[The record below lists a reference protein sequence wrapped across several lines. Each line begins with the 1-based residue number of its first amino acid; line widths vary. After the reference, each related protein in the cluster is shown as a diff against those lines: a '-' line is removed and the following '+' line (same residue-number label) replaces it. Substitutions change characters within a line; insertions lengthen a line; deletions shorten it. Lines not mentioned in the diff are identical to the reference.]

1 MDAELFATLA
11 FSTLRA
17 GVPLLFCALGVLL
30 AERSGMLNL
39 GQEGMMLM
47 GAVVGFIAA
56 SESQS
61 PALGVLAAAGTGLA
75 CGALFAL
82 LTLLLQTNQV
92 ATGLAMT
99 IFGTG
104 LSAFLGENYVGS
116 SIDGIVPVAVP
127 LLADIPLFGQALFAQ
142 DWLFYLAWLLALGSY
157 WLLHRSRAGLI
168 ITAVGED
175 PAVAHR
181 LGLPVRRVRAL
192 MACAGGLMA
201 GLGGAYL
208 SLAYTPLWTEGMTAG
223 RGWIALA
230 LVVLAG
236 WRTGLVLVAA
246 HIFGMA
252 GILNLLLQGTG
263 IGLPG
268 QMLAMAPYLLCIA
281 ALVLLS
287 RQRDFGRYQSP
298 PGLGQNFSPED

>member
-1 MDAELFATLA
+1 MDADLIATLL

-17 GVPLLFCALGVLL
+17 GIPLLFCSLGVLL

-47 GAVVGFIAA
+47 GAVVGFIVA
-56 SESQS
+56 SNSGS
-61 PALGVLAAAGTGLA
+61 PGLGVLAAALTGLA
-75 CGALFAL
+75 FGALFSL
-82 LTLLLQTNQV
+82 LTLKLQTNQV

-104 LSAFLGENYVGS
+104 LSAFVGENYVGT
-116 SIDGIVPVAVP
+116 SIDGIAPLHIP
-127 LLADIPLFGQALFAQ
+127 LLSNLPVVGQALFAQ
-142 DWLFYLAWLLALGSY
+142 DWLLYLAWALALGSY
-157 WLLHRSRAGLI
+157 WLLHRSRWGLMI
-168 ITAVGED
+168 SAVGEN

-181 LGLPVRRVRAL
+181 LGLPVLRIRAL
-192 MACAGGLMA
+192 MACIGGVMA
-201 GLGGAYL
+201 ALGGAYL
-208 SLAYTPLWTEGMTAG
+208 SLVYTPLWTEGMTAG

-246 HIFGMA
+246 HVFGMA
-252 GILNLLLQGTG
+252 GILNLLMQGGG
-263 IGLPG
+263 IPVSANL
-268 QMLAMAPYLLCIA
+268 LAMAPYLLCIV

-298 PGLGQNFSPED
+298 PGLGQNFSPDN

>member
-1 MDAELFATLA
+1 MDADLAATLL

-47 GAVVGFIAA
+47 GAVTGFIAA
-56 SESQS
+56 SKTGNTEI
-61 PALGVLAAAGTGLA
+61 GVLVAGLTGIGF
-75 CGALFAL
+75 GALFAF
-82 LTLLLQTNQV
+82 LTLVLQTNQV

-104 LSAFLGENYVGS
+104 LSAFLGENYVGTA
-116 SIDGIVPVAVP
+116 IEGIAP
-127 LLADIPLFGQALFAQ
+127 LHIPGLSELPLIGPGLFGQ
-142 DWLFYLAWLLALGSY
+142 DWLLYLAWLLALGSY
-157 WLLHRSRAGLI
+157 WLLHRSRAGLK
-168 ITAVGED
+168 ITAVGEN
-175 PAVAHR
+175 PAVAHKI
-181 LGLPVRRVRAL
+181 GLPVRSIRAL
-192 MACAGGLMA
+192 MACSGGLMA

-208 SLAYTPLWTEGMTAG
+208 SLVYTPLWTEGMTAG

-252 GILNLLLQGTG
+252 GILNLLLQGAG
-263 IGLPG
+263 IPVSG
-268 QMLAMAPYLLCIA
+268 QIMAMAPYLLCIV

-287 RQRDFGRYQSP
+287 RQRNFSRYQSP
-298 PGLGQNFSPED
+298 PGLGQNFYPDS